1 MTEVILNER
10 NVIAVRSFL
19 EAEGLKGEFDKN
31 SGCYALGLAASR
43 PG

>member
-10 NVIAVRSFL
+10 NAIPVPGFL
-19 EAEGLKGEFDKN
+19 NSEGLKGEFDKN
-31 SGCYALGLAASR
+31 SRCYALGPEVSR

>member
-10 NVIAVRSFL
+10 NAIPARGFL
-19 EAEGLKGEFDKN
+19 KSEGLKGDIDKN
-31 SGCYALGLAASR
+31 SRCYALGREASR